1 MEKEFNNKNINIVFS
16 VVLPGDGKSW
26 PDAGIVIGNQRSI
39 LEKFTASDRKNLDD
53 LSMRFSEMP
62 PADRVFAMKAFET
75 ETPALFAR
83 LVAAVTDAYYT
94 TPEVVAQVEAL
105 ANAAPREPSAQFDEA
120 LVSSVVRTQAGKY
133 RA

>member
-1 MEKEFNNKNINIVFS
+1 
-16 VVLPGDGKSW
+16 
-26 PDAGIVIGNQRSI
+26 
-39 LEKFTASDRKNLDD
+39 
-53 LSMRFSEMP
+53 
-62 PADRVFAMKAFET
+62 MKAFET